1 MMNARRRSLGCPRIG
16 QASDDGSSGCDW
28 TCGLTTPLSDD
39 NTAPGAPCAWCPDQG
54 APTLDL
60 DDTVS
65 GLLDDLDDTVSGLD
79 DTVSGLRDDLDDTVS
94 GLLAPL
100 VPDTSTLLIVGA
112 IAVGALVLV
121 AGVAFAVD
129 TLPAYAAAYAAARGA
144 KAGTAG

>member
-65 GLLDDLDDTVSGLD
+65 GLL
-79 DTVSGLRDDLDDTVS
+79 
-94 GLLAPL
+94 APL

-121 AGVAFAVD
+121 VGVAFAVD

-144 KAGTAG
+144 KAGAAG

>member
-65 GLLDDLDDTVSGLD
+65 GLLDDLDDTVSGL
-79 DTVSGLRDDLDDTVS
+79 
-94 GLLAPL
+94 LAPL

-121 AGVAFAVD
+121 VGVAFAVD

-144 KAGTAG
+144 KAGAAG